1 MEFSKD
7 SEIIT
12 NLENSLKLLNENMNY
27 INIEFN
33 NDQNWTENDFN
44 NFTISLSNLDYEE
57 IIENEILEVSND
69 NNNIFIV
76 KNMNN
81 IIKYCNY
88 ETTTNIDS
96 KWINRK
102 SLYNNNIENLFDYNI
117 NINVIEENEFYEE
130 PENWDLIKKKYILSK
145 EIKYINKKKIWN
157 ILLK

>member
-145 EIKYINKKKIWN
+145 EIKYINKKKKYGISY
-157 ILLK
+157 

>member
-12 NLENSLKLLNENMNY
+12 NLENSLKLLNDNINY

-102 SLYNNNIENLFDYNI
+102 SLYNNNIGNLFDYNI

-130 PENWDLIKKKYILSK
+130 PDNWDLIKKNIFYQ
-145 EIKYINKKKIWN
+145 KK
-157 ILLK
+157 